1 MPAFTANTQ
10 ALRYFFII
18 LFESVSAMKLKI
30 LILSVCCTILCGC
43 ALQRDLVTLN
53 ERILLLEQ
61 RNRELEQRGTEAKM
75 EIRSRIEDYSKTREE
90 KEQVLRK
97 QSAGL
102 QAMFDEFREEIQS
115 LRGKLEES
123 DYLLKRKIAAF
134 EDTVKKNEKRLEK
147 LDQNFRSRTFERDD
161 SGTRTS
167 EPMSSGSE
175 SGMHSGGRDTGN
187 SRGHFDENLSDNE
200 LYVLSKQAFDQK
212 AYEKAREG
220 FKFLLEKYPSSK
232 RADNSQFWLGEI
244 YYQQKWYEKAILE
257 YQAVIEKYPT
267 GNKVKAALLKQGF
280 SFLSLGDKA
289 NGRLILQELID
300 RYPQSHEA
308 EIAEQ
313 KLNSF

>member
-1 MPAFTANTQ
+1 M
-10 ALRYFFII
+10 
-18 LFESVSAMKLKI
+18 
-30 LILSVCCTILCGC
+30 
-43 ALQRDLVTLN
+43 QRDLVALN
-53 ERILLLEQ
+53 ERILLMEQ
-61 RNRELEQRGTEAKM
+61 RNRELEQREAQAKRD
-75 EIRSRIEDYSKTREE
+75 IKSRIEDYSKTREE

-134 EDTVKKNEKRLEK
+134 EDTVKKNQKRLEA
-147 LDQNFRSRTFERDD
+147 LDRNLRSRTFQRDD
-161 SGTRTS
+161 SGIRTPEAMSPGS
-167 EPMSSGSE
+167 EPGMPSGNRE
-175 SGMHSGGRDTGN
+175 SGD
-187 SRGHFDENLSDNE
+187 SRGRFDQGLSDNE

-212 AYEKAREG
+212 AYEKARDG
-220 FKFLLEKYPSSK
+220 FKLLLEKYPNSK

-257 YQAVIEKYPT
+257 YQSVIEKYPT

-280 SFLSLGDKA
+280 SFLNLGDKA

-308 EIAEQ
+308 DIAEQ